1 MLNSFIARPNNYPF
15 RRFFWRNFYN
25 AFASKYAEIDIV
37 FMNYGYLDLS
47 PNAEQLRLNIADE
60 EERYCL
66 QLYHHVAGAVSLEGL
81 DVLEVGCGRGG
92 GASYIKRY
100 LKPKTMTGVDF
111 SRRNIEFCQNH
122 HFVSQLNFTL
132 GDAESL
138 PFNDSLFDAVVNVES
153 SHCYGSCERFFAE
166 VFRVLRPN
174 GNFLFTDFRPKEVVD
189 KTTQQLI
196 DAGFKI
202 IKAEK
207 ITPNVLK
214 SMDLQNDR
222 KLKIINQSIPK
233 YLHIF
238 ANWFAA
244 SAGTPVYEAL
254 KDGTLE
260 YVSYTLQK

>member
-1 MLNSFIARPNNYPF
+1 
-15 RRFFWRNFYN
+15 
-25 AFASKYAEIDIV
+25 
-37 FMNYGYLDLS
+37 
-47 PNAEQLRLNIADE
+47 
-60 EERYCL
+60 
-66 QLYHHVAGAVSLEGL
+66 
-81 DVLEVGCGRGG
+81 
-92 GASYIKRY
+92 
-100 LKPKTMTGVDF
+100 
-111 SRRNIEFCQNH
+111 
-122 HFVSQLNFTL
+122 L